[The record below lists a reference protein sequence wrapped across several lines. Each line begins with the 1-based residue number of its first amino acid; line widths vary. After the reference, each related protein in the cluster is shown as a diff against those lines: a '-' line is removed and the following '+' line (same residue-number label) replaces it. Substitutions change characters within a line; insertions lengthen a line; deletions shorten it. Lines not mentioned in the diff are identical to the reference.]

1 MAGNPKQIYEF
12 GAFRLDLADRL
23 LTQKGSPVALTPKAF
38 EVLVW
43 LIERRGHLVEKDEL
57 MQKVW
62 ADSIVEEGN
71 LSRTIWMLRQALG
84 DDRNGHGLIQ
94 TVPKHGYRFVADVEA
109 IDVNSVDEGPQLVE
123 TELPNSHSIVL
134 KAGCPREETLTTSAE
149 SHATS
154 SPTFDRRVK
163 SLWPFVIFV
172 SAVMIVGGWLITR
185 NSDLDPA
192 PRPRS

>member
-71 LSRTIWMLRQALG
+71 LSRTIWMLRQALATTE
-84 DDRNGHGLIQ
+84 
-94 TVPKHGYRFVADVEA
+94 TV
-109 IDVNSVDEGPQLVE
+109 
-123 TELPNSHSIVL
+123 TE
-134 KAGCPREETLTTSAE
+134 
-149 SHATS
+149 
-154 SPTFDRRVK
+154 
-163 SLWPFVIFV
+163 
-172 SAVMIVGGWLITR
+172 
-185 NSDLDPA
+185 
-192 PRPRS
+192 